1 MLVQSRTDLENREP
15 AQPSARADR
24 FVPVVPGPGRV
35 KPQTECRSSF
45 SAVVDPLAA
54 LSSSARITREHSCH
68 PRDELNGR
76 LLDFRAMTSNRRL
89 VIRAGPTAA
98 RRLREEGFH
107 PDLFGTL
114 VGASGGPKWLVLRA
128 LDDFWAERLL
138 PARSRPLDALGS
150 SIGSFRHACL
160 GQSRPLPAL
169 ERFAESYVEQSYEDA
184 RPDPDVVTG
193 ESLRILDWMLGEKG
207 AAEVAENEMFRSHII
222 ASRLRST
229 STSTSTP
236 TSTSTSTP
244 TPTPTSTSSVDRG
257 LAFQLR
263 LGLAAGANFVTRRF
277 LAGFFER
284 GVFGPAQSAI
294 RYSDFSTR
302 YHALDADSLPLA
314 LSASGSIPAVMAGV
328 PRVGDAP
335 GMWFDGGIIDY
346 HFDFSF
352 ERAPGLVLFPHFF
365 DRIIPGWFDKPLE
378 WRRPALS
385 NLDDVVMLAPSP
397 EFVAALPGAHVPD
410 RGDFVSMTNAERIR
424 QWRGVLDHCRALVD
438 DWCDLVD
445 GGGLA
450 DAVRPFWD

>member
-1 MLVQSRTDLENREP
+1 MS
-15 AQPSARADR
+15 
-24 FVPVVPGPGRV
+24 
-35 KPQTECRSSF
+35 
-45 SAVVDPLAA
+45 
-54 LSSSARITREHSCH
+54 
-68 PRDELNGR
+68 
-76 LLDFRAMTSNRRL
+76 SNRRL

-138 PARSRPLDALGS
+138 PARTRPLDALGS
-150 SIGSFRHACL
+150 SIGCFRHACL
-160 GQSRPLPAL
+160 GQSQPLPAL
-169 ERFAESYVEQSYEDA
+169 DRFAESYVEQSYEDA
-184 RPDPDVVTG
+184 RPDPDIVTR
-193 ESLRILDWMLGEKG
+193 ESRRILEVMLGEKG
-207 AAEVAENEMFRSHII
+207 AAEVAGHERIRSHIV

-229 STSTSTP
+229 SSA
-236 TSTSTSTP
+236 
-244 TPTPTSTSSVDRG
+244 DRG
-257 LAFQLR
+257 IAFQLR
-263 LGLAAGANFVTRRF
+263 LGLAAGANFLTRRS
-277 LAGFFER
+277 LALFFER

-302 YHALDADSLPLA
+302 YHTLDADSLPLA
-314 LSASGSIPAVMAGV
+314 LIASGSIPSVMAGV

-352 ERAPGLVLFPHFF
+352 ERAPGLVLYPHFF

-378 WRRPALS
+378 WRRPALAD
-385 NLDDVVMLAPSP
+385 LDDVVMLAPSP
-397 EFVAALPGAHVPD
+397 EFVATLPGAHVPD
-410 RGDFVSMTNAERIR
+410 RGDFVSMTTAERIR

-438 DWCDLVD
+438 EWCDLVD